1 MIYKHRKLF
10 QLKSFKQVL
19 ITGANRG
26 IGLEHVQFFATC
38 GVNVFALVRSPQDAN
53 ELKVLQSSLPGVIE
67 ICAYDAVN
75 NEVGIALKDL
85 IGDTP
90 IDLLLANAGD
100 FGTDTA
106 LTNMDADAFFIQVQV
121 NALGPLKLAEAFV
134 ENVALSS
141 KKIIAFQSSIMGSI
155 SLNEGGGYYSYRA
168 SKAMLNMFVKN
179 LSIDLK
185 PRNITVIA
193 LHPGWVKTRM
203 GGPDAAL
210 SVVDSVAGQQKIF
223 ETVDLENTGSF
234 INYDGQK
241 LEW

>member
-1 MIYKHRKLF
+1 M
-10 QLKSFKQVL
+10 KSFKQVL

-26 IGLEHVQFFATC
+26 IGLKHVLFFASR
-38 GVNVFALVRSPQDAN
+38 GVNVYALVRSPHDAN
-53 ELKVLQSSLPGVIE
+53 ELKALQSLLPGVIE
-67 ICAYDAVN
+67 ICAYDAIS
-75 NEVGIALKDL
+75 NEADIALKNL

-90 IDLLLANAGD
+90 IDLLLANAGN

-106 LTNMDADAFFIQVQV
+106 LSNMDADAFFTQVQV

-155 SLNEGGGYYSYRA
+155 SLNEGGGNYSYRA

-203 GGPDAAL
+203 GGSDAAL
-210 SVVDSVAGQQKIF
+210 SVDESVAGQQKIF
-223 ETVDLENTGSF
+223 ETIDLGNTGSF